1 MDNNNNTPIY
11 KYKFT
16 KLNIITNSHE
26 NITPDPKRYMK
37 LYTFLHFDNNYIRN
51 NKNKK
56 ET

>member
-1 MDNNNNTPIY
+1 MDNNIPMN

-16 KLNIITNSHE
+16 KLNIITDSHE
-26 NITPDPKRYMK
+26 NITPDPKKNMK
-37 LYTFLHFDNNYIRN
+37 LYTFSHFDNNYIIN